1 MNARFEFGKNF
12 LEIANFKHYAEE
24 AERGNQYNTLF
35 DLRVQSMDGGFV
47 GVGDFECDIKQIAQ
61 FAAELEEMYNLK
73 RTAVNLESLIG
84 YDQEIE
90 FIFQRNGHITVY
102 GTITNFTHSMEFEF
116 EADQTA
122 LPPFIRQLREML
134 ESCGQSGR

>member
-1 MNARFEFGKNF
+1 MNARLEFGKNF
-12 LEIANFKHYAEE
+12 LEIANFYHYSEDASG
-24 AERGNQYNTLF
+24 GNPYNTVF
-35 DLRVQSMDGGFV
+35 DLRVQSMDGRFS

-61 FAAELEEMYNLK
+61 FAAELEEMYSLK
-73 RTAVNLESLIG
+73 RSSAKLESLIG

-90 FIFQRNGHITVY
+90 LIMQKTGQITVY

-122 LPPFIRQLREML
+122 LPPFIKQLREIL
-134 ESCGQSGR
+134 ESCE